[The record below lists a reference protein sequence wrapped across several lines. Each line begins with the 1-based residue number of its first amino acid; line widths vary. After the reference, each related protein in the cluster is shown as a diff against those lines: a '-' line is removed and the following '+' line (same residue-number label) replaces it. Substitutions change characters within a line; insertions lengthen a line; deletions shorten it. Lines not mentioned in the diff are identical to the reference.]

1 MSCRY
6 RFSVRSTLLSYPLHC
21 YVLNYFFFPAPPPA
35 LVNVSVHPTAVLAL
49 LLWEVGEDTGGY
61 EILHFSAQYR
71 LKYDEAEGWHDVLP
85 KQIDATAVS

>member
-1 MSCRY
+1 MLRY
-6 RFSVRSTLLSYPLHC
+6 KSKFLFKT
-21 YVLNYFFFPAPPPA
+21 YFLTAPPPA

-71 LKYDEAEGWHDVLP
+71 LKYDETQGWHDVLP
-85 KQIDATAVS
+85 KHIDATAVS